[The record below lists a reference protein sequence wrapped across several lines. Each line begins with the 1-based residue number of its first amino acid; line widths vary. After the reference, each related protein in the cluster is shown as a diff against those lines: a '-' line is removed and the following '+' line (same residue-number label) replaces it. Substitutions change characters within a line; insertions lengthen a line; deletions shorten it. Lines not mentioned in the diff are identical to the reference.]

1 MKIRNSFISNSS
13 SSSYIIFGDKI
24 SLKEAKDHSNP
35 ILFIKENYYG
45 YDEYDYVNLTPEI
58 LNFIEEY
65 KSNLSENVLNGL
77 VLSNSYWY
85 DPELEG
91 YSVQEKPTDKFSIE
105 CSIIN
110 DSCGDLLVEFKEK
123 YLGDVDEN
131 S

>member
-1 MKIRNSFISNSS
+1 MSKKRLQFISNSS

-24 SLKEAKDHSNP
+24 SLKDSKEHSDS

-58 LNFIEEY
+58 LKVIEE
-65 KSNLSENVLNGL
+65 NQNRLPEEVLNGL
-77 VLSNSYWY
+77 VLANSYWW

-91 YSVQEKPTDKFSIE
+91 YSVQEKPLDKFSIE

-110 DSCGDLLVEFKEK
+110 DSCGDVLSEFKEK
-123 YLGDVDEN
+123 YIGETDE
-131 S
+131 